1 MVGAG
6 YARAQQTT
14 GQPAPDVPALRHR
27 SVHDPNEA
35 TTPTVA
41 TGNTYLTDTAEGEY
55 PWKSWRGDGEI
66 EVYFEH
72 GRLQGYVTEPLDP
85 QSQSASPLIFDFA
98 TTHIDGDA
106 LSFTTRQVHG
116 AWYSF
121 TGHLERGLVAEPS
134 QSGYYL
140 LTGTL
145 TEHGGEVGEQSHIVS
160 LPREPDHD

>member
-6 YARAQQTT
+6 YARAQQTA

-27 SVHDPNEA
+27 SAQNPNEA

-41 TGNTYLTDTAEGEY
+41 TGHTYLTDTAEGEY

-66 EVYFEH
+66 EMYFEH
-72 GRLQGYVTEPLDP
+72 GRLQGYITEPLDA
-85 QSQSASPLIFDFA
+85 QSQSASELIFDFA

-121 TGHLERGLVAEPS
+121 TGHLERGLVAAPS

-145 TEHGGEVGEQSHIVS
+145 TEHGGEVGEQSHTVS
-160 LPREPDHD
+160 LPREPDGN